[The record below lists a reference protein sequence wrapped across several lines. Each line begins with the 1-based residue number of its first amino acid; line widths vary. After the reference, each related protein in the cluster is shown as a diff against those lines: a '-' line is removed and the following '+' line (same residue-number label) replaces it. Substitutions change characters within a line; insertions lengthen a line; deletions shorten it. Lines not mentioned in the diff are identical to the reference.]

1 MKKNHF
7 ASAAAICAGLIF
19 SACESEMNECKTS
32 NNDIIAGATE
42 AAVTRTCIDENP
54 ESAGGS
60 VGLLWT
66 SGDSLGV
73 FASKDGKQVKYTKKT
88 DAKEA
93 EAVFTTTTTD
103 FTPLYAYYPYNSAN
117 EGRSL
122 TSLYGTLP
130 STQEMTSGN
139 ISGDYKYG
147 RVQEGSA
154 ESGYKFVFQHFFSIV
169 NVSIDATGTALAD
182 DVLKSVTLSVK
193 RGETDVRL
201 CGNFIFNVLN
211 GEWSL
216 NGNGSTTLTM
226 DWGEGSSLASKID
239 RYISVFPEI
248 KAGDILNFAF
258 TTENHTATL
267 SVPCRVDFKKEQM
280 YSFPLTL
287 SKFADKIVIDGGK
300 TDPEPEPEVITGT
313 FTCASYNVD
322 GLPQK
327 VTAIGFIPV
336 TINEDGPGKDGT
348 TKIGTQI
355 NQSSEWDFFGVSED
369 FEYDSQLR
377 SALTNYNAGKWRGTV
392 TSAQLTTRADTDGL
406 CFFWKK
412 DLTVSVDDGTN
423 WIQYNHEEGG
433 LSGGANTC
441 IKKGFRYYLVTLA
454 DGTQIDVYI
463 THMNTYS
470 DSNKSAYIAAQ
481 EGQLTEIVEYIKSHL
496 NGRPIII
503 MGDTNMR
510 YTRHKVKEL
519 LIDVIN
525 NVEGLE
531 IHDPWIDYPR
541 EGVYPTYGGKSIMAY
556 GTNDT
561 EHDDCG
567 PDGKGYGYYLGEVV
581 DKVFYINIKGAATQI
596 KANGYLCDD
605 ETYANLADHYPVVI
619 NFSYTT
625 TKSTEK

>member
-19 SACESEMNECKTS
+19 SACESNLNECKTN
-32 NNDIIAGATE
+32 NNDIIAGVEE
-42 AAVTRTCIDENP
+42 AMATRTCIDGDPAN
-54 ESAGGS
+54 AGGS

-66 SGDSLGV
+66 SGDELGV
-73 FASKDGKQVKYTKKT
+73 FASKDGNQVKYTKKT

-93 EAVFTTTTTD
+93 EAVFTTTATD
-103 FTPLYAYYPYNSAN
+103 FTPMYAYYPYNSAN
-117 EGRSL
+117 EGRPV

-130 STQEMTSGN
+130 PTQEMTSGN
-139 ISGDYKYG
+139 ITGDYKYG
-147 RVQEGSA
+147 RAQEGSA

-182 DVLKSVTLSVK
+182 DVLKTVTLSVK
-193 RGETDVRL
+193 RGDSDVKL
-201 CGNFIFNVLN
+201 CGNFTFNVLK
-211 GEWSL
+211 GTWSL
-216 NGNGSTTLTM
+216 NGIGSTTLTM
-226 DWGEGSSLASKID
+226 DWGKGASLASKID

-248 KAGDILNFAF
+248 KAGDILNFEF
-258 TTENHTATL
+258 TTEKHTATL
-267 SVPCRVDFKKEQM
+267 SVECKVDFRKEQM

-287 SKFADKIVIDGGK
+287 SNFADKIVIDGGK
-300 TDPEPEPEVITGT
+300 TDPDPEVITGT

-327 VTAIGFIPV
+327 LTLGFIPV
-336 TINEDGPGKDGT
+336 TINKDGPGKDGT
-348 TKIGTQI
+348 TKIGTLI
-355 NQSSEWDFFGVSED
+355 NQSSVWDFFGVSED

-392 TSAQLTTRADTDGL
+392 TSAQLSQRADTDGL
-406 CFFWKK
+406 CFYWKK
-412 DLTVSVDDGTN
+412 SLSVSADDGTN
-423 WIQYNHEEGG
+423 WIQYNHEKGG
-433 LSGGANTC
+433 LTDGANTC

-470 DSNKSAYIAAQ
+470 DSDKSAYIAAQ

-496 NGRPIII
+496 NGRPIVI

-510 YTRHKVKEL
+510 YTRHKIEEL
-519 LIDVIN
+519 LINVIN
-525 NVEGLE
+525 KVEGLE

-561 EHDDCG
+561 ENDDCG
-567 PDGKGYGYYLGEVV
+567 PDGKGYGYQKGEVV

-596 KANGYLCDD
+596 KANSYLCDN

-625 TKSTEK
+625 TKTTEK